1 MVAWDRIRSLD
12 RTHKS
17 PTNRSRR
24 LRRQGPVASDRLDV
38 FAPRLSSEHYRRRYE
53 YSAEYVTIIQNLWKT
68 GRATPM
74 VRRLASAERTGFEL
88 LVPRY
93 GELDW
98 SDVSLD
104 IRRGM
109 RRGVRRRG

>member
-1 MVAWDRIRSLD
+1 M
-12 RTHKS
+12 
-17 PTNRSRR
+17 
-24 LRRQGPVASDRLDV
+24 ASDRLDV